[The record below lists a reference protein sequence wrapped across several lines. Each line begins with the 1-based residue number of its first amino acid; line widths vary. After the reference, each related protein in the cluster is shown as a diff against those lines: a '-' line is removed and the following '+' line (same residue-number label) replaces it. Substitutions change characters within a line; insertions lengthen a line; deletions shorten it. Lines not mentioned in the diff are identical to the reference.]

1 MNELVAWLK
10 FGGAMVAI
18 LLVVIA
24 LVNRPLRDEAGLLT
38 DEIRSLVERCGNE
51 AGDRVWLQRADRRLR
66 EMEARAERELKQIPA
81 SASIPTLYESLTTR
95 INELPLG
102 ERSIKGGR
110 DGAVGGTLSHGVD
123 VSTSGDFH
131 GVYELIR
138 HVEELPRLVRV
149 RKVKLKS
156 MDTRGTG
163 RVSASVHLDAYY
175 RPRSNHASA
184 SGGSGR

>member
-10 FGGAMVAI
+10 YGSAMVGVL
-18 LLVVIA
+18 LLVIT
-24 LVNRPLRDEAGLLT
+24 LLNRPLKNEAETLT
-38 DEIRSLVERCGNE
+38 DEIRTLVDRCGNE

-66 EMEARAERELKQIPA
+66 DMRERANEELKEIPA

-123 VSTSGDFH
+123 VSTSGEFE
-131 GVYELIR
+131 GVFELIR

-156 MDTRGTG
+156 MDTKGSG
-163 RVSASVHLDAYY
+163 RVSASIHLDAYY
-175 RPRSNHASA
+175 LPRSARTMSQ
-184 SGGSGR
+184 GGSDR